1 MTTDTTTDAAN
12 AQQVDADDG
21 TDVEAT
27 TTEDESQP
35 DESRNAEAARW
46 RVRLRETEVE
56 RDGLAGRVERLQ
68 TAQAFAL
75 TAGKLAQPVDLF
87 GFGVS
92 LADVLGDDG
101 EVDAARVEEATEAL
115 LAARPGLAPPSKRAR
130 VDPAQGGSVQVPS
143 GTSWSTLLKGKAS
156 A

>member
-1 MTTDTTTDAAN
+1 MTDTTTTTDAAN
-12 AQQVDADDG
+12 DQQADPAADA
-21 TDVEAT
+21 DVEAT

-68 TAQAFAL
+68 TAQALGL

-101 EVDAARVEEATEAL
+101 EVDETRVHAATAAL
-115 LAARPGLAPPSKRAR
+115 LAARPGLAPPSRRAR
-130 VDPAQGGSVQVPS
+130 VDLSQGGSVQGPA
-143 GTSWSTLLKGKAS
+143 GTSWSEVLKGKS